1 MIYPLYNCLKIA
13 SDLDIKWVIRF
24 IKRNLEDDR
33 EYFKDNKTK
42 FEECK
47 TIVSRAITEYI
58 RKFPFKQPYKSHDSL
73 YLDKSDTTDDHILPP
88 QHIIDMIL
96 DNSYIE
102 KYVYSEDKTN
112 LINALCFATQTIVVS
127 KKEHNQKIPKANRYR
142 NSKTKYLKVKTLDR
156 LKKIKLFCSDENVKS
171 YVDDKSFYPAF
182 FTEDFKND
190 LIQYDNKLYKIR
202 PTKM

>member
-58 RKFPFKQPYKSHDSL
+58 RKFPFKQPYKSHESL
-73 YLDKSDTTDDHILPP
+73 YLDKSDNTDDHIIPP

-96 DNSYIE
+96 DDSYIE
-102 KYVYSEDKTN
+102 KYVYSKDKTN
-112 LINALCFATQTIVVS
+112 LINALCFSTQTIIVS
-127 KKEHNQKIPKANRYR
+127 KKEHNK
-142 NSKTKYLKVKTLDR
+142 KYLKQIDTEFQ
-156 LKKIKLFCSDENVKS
+156 KKNI
-171 YVDDKSFYPAF
+171 
-182 FTEDFKND
+182 
-190 LIQYDNKLYKIR
+190 
-202 PTKM
+202 